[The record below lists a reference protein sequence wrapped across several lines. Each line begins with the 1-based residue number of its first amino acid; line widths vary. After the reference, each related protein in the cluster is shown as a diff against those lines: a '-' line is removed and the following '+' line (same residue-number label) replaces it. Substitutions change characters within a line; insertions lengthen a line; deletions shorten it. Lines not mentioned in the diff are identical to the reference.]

1 LTIVYADTSA
11 LLKRVLIE
19 PQSDALRTVLRERH
33 DAGDVLASS
42 SLAWLEV
49 YRSLRRLQTMDLE
62 LLASSALSG
71 IVEIPLTEA
80 ALTQARRVGPET
92 LRSLDAIHL
101 TAAVAVGATSM
112 LTYDDRLGGA
122 ANLLGFEVLAP
133 RT

>member
-1 LTIVYADTSA
+1 MTIVYADTSA

-33 DAGDVLASS
+33 DSGDVLASS

>member
-1 LTIVYADTSA
+1 MTIVYADTSA
-11 LLKRVLIE
+11 LLKRVLIG

>member
-1 LTIVYADTSA
+1 MTIIYADTSA

-19 PQSDALRTVLRERH
+19 PQSDALRKVLRERH
-33 DAGDVLASS
+33 EAGDVLASS

-49 YRSLRRLQTMDLE
+49 YRSLRRLRTTDLE

-101 TAAVAVGATSM
+101 AAAVAVGATSM

>member
-1 LTIVYADTSA
+1 MTIIYADTSA

-19 PQSDALRTVLRERH
+19 PQSDALRTVLRKRH
-33 DAGDVLASS
+33 EAGDVLASS

-49 YRSLRRLQTMDLE
+49 YRSLRRLRTTDLE

-101 TAAVAVGATSM
+101 AAAVAVGATSM

>member
-1 LTIVYADTSA
+1 MTIIYADTSA

-49 YRSLRRLQTMDLE
+49 YRSLRRLRTTDLE

-101 TAAVAVGATSM
+101 AAAVAVGATSM

>member
-1 LTIVYADTSA
+1 MTIIYSDTSA

-33 DAGDVLASS
+33 EAGDILAAS

-49 YRSLRRLQTMDLE
+49 YRSLRRLQTTDLE

-71 IVEIPLTEA
+71 IVEIPLTEN
-80 ALTQARRVGPET
+80 ALTQSRRVGPET

-101 TAAVAVGATSM
+101 AAAVAVGATSM

-122 ANLLGFEVLAP
+122 AKLLGFEVLVP

>member
-1 LTIVYADTSA
+1 MTIVYADTSA